1 MNIQRPTI
9 LLVDDDELNRR
20 MMSLL
25 LSGEGYEFE
34 TASNG
39 LEAVEAVQ
47 TGKFDFVLMDLQMP
61 QMGGYEATAKI
72 RAWEAETGHKHIPVF
87 ALTAMLFEGEK
98 RKCLDAGMDDCLV
111 KPFNTTE
118 LFKMI
123 DAHAMGAE
131 KASGQIK
138 EPETKDELK
147 AKFLDVKAALPR
159 FSSDVQRYQEFLA
172 EFVEMLPE
180 RFEELE
186 KLFQE
191 SDYKALTDN
200 AHNLKGVSASLG
212 AMQLSALALRL
223 ERQSLAGDFRP
234 IEATLKDLNS
244 MIVELQETAQDYLL
258 EFID

>member
-9 LLVDDDELNRR
+9 LLVDDDELSRR

-34 TASNG
+34 TATNG
-39 LEAVEAVQ
+39 LEAVEAVK

-72 RAWEAETGHKHIPVF
+72 RAWEAETGYKHIPVF

-98 RKCLDAGMDDCLV
+98 RQCLEAGMDDCLV

-118 LFKMI
+118 LFRMI
-123 DAHAMGAE
+123 EAHASGTE
-131 KASGQIK
+131 KASGQRK
-138 EPETKDELK
+138 EPETNDELK
-147 AKFLDVKAALPR
+147 ASFLDVKAALPR
-159 FSSDVQRYQEFLA
+159 FSGDIQTYREFLD
-172 EFVEMLPE
+172 EFLEALLE
-180 RFEELE
+180 RFEQLE
-186 KLFQE
+186 RLFQA

-200 AHNLKGVSASLG
+200 AHNLKGVSANLG

-223 ERQSLAGDFRP
+223 ERQSLASDSQS
-234 IEATLKDLNS
+234 IESTLQDLYG
-244 MIVELQETAQDYLL
+244 MITELQETAQDYLL
-258 EFID
+258 KFTD